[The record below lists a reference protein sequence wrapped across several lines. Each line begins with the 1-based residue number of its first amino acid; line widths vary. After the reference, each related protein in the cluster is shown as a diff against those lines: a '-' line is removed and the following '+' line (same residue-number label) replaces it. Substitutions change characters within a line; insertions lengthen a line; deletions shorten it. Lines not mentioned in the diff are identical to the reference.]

1 MWHSCRSIG
10 KYCRFMGH
18 DAVIV
23 KLQITNNTT
32 IVGGTTI
39 TIIIIAIVQSYC
51 AQYIRAVWSILFVH
65 PSPYPTHP
73 IVTGYAVYVQYITHH
88 ITIIWNL
95 NVVLKC
101 TTRKPLCYNTYSRAL
116 LLYANSEQ
124 IIIIVL
130 YVYTYVLEIRRMWVW
145 SWGGGWRGVLIN
157 G

>member
-32 IVGGTTI
+32 IVGGR
-39 TIIIIAIVQSYC
+39 IIIIAIVQSYC
-51 AQYIRAVWSILFVH
+51 ARYIRAVWSILFVH
-65 PSPYPTHP
+65 PSPPPTP
-73 IVTGYAVYVQYITHH
+73 IFLIVTGYAMYVQYIIHH
-88 ITIIWNL
+88 ITIICNL

-101 TTRKPLCYNTYSRAL
+101 TIWKPLCYNTYSRAL
-116 LLYANSEQ
+116 SLYANSGQ

-130 YVYTYVLEIRRMWVW
+130 LQLYICI
-145 SWGGGWRGVLIN
+145 GVSPDMGLKSAV
-157 G
+157 GKKCW